1 MRTTSTLTTIAGD
14 HNTADLI
21 ARAAREL
28 RALPR
33 DERAAF
39 SAASLELA
47 AGALLYLGGSSG
59 PTLVDAHVDQV
70 AGQLQALAREV
81 IAIAQTKRAP
91 LEQPAPTGAQLVQQR
106 LNATDPDQAFE
117 EAAESLVAAVGTLV
131 ALADPASIEV
141 AGALAITAS
150 DFAAT
155 TRHGERQPAPLLA
168 A

>member
-1 MRTTSTLTTIAGD
+1 M
-14 HNTADLI
+14 
-21 ARAAREL
+21 
-28 RALPR
+28 
-33 DERAAF
+33 
-39 SAASLELA
+39 
-47 AGALLYLGGSSG
+47 
-59 PTLVDAHVDQV
+59 VDAHADQV

-91 LEQPAPTGAQLVQQR
+91 LEQPAPTGALLVQQR

-117 EAAESLVAAVGTLV
+117 ETAESLVAAVGTLV
-131 ALADPASIEV
+131 ALADPATIEL

-150 DFAAT
+150 DVAAT